1 VQEVNVYDVL
11 PDLVKA
17 NKVLREY
24 VGAGAFHTG
33 VVIHYK
39 YCEPK
44 EWAFGGCDDGTGV
57 FCTEPRALDGSPFVF
72 KQTLDMGRS
81 VCEDD
86 GIAALVAKLM
96 DEWPGYS
103 YDLTRR
109 NCCHFSE
116 ALCTALGVDVAFPA
130 WVNRLAGVGAAV
142 SDAHARALLQAQ
154 QLDERYRIRE
164 QSGAV
169 WLKARAKAAELDAKY
184 RVKESAERAKA
195 HVRQKL
201 DESETVQR
209 GIAKAKETASAL
221 DAKLGGLMGGG
232 LLSGRACNLITAM
245 QIGVQDRVGRGAVID
260 EMTAAARAQ
269 K

>member
-1 VQEVNVYDVL
+1 MYDVL
-11 PDLVKA
+11 PNVVKA
-17 NKVLREY
+17 NKVLSEY

-39 YCEPK
+39 YSEPR
-44 EWAFGGCDDGTGV
+44 EWAFGGCEDGTGV

-81 VCEDD
+81 ICEDE
-86 GIAALVAKLM
+86 GIEALIAKLM
-96 DEWPGYS
+96 DEWPGTA

-116 ALCTALGVDVAFPA
+116 ALCTALGVDVPFPP
-130 WVNRLAGVGAAV
+130 WVNRLAGVGAAI
-142 SDAHARALLQAQ
+142 SDAHSKALLQAQ

-169 WLKARAKAAELDAKY
+169 WLKARAKAAELDARY
-184 RVKESAERAKA
+184 GVKDSAERAKA
-195 HVRQKL
+195 RVQQTL
-201 DESETVQR
+201 DESETVQK
-209 GIAKAKETASAL
+209 GIAKARETACAL

-232 LLSGRACNLITAM
+232 LLSGRASNLITAM
-245 QIGVQDRVGRGAVID
+245 QTGMQDQLAGVGGGTS
-260 EMTAAARAQ
+260 ELTEAARAQ